1 MCLWESVDKMNCT
14 VSLPRGLLLVTT
26 VGALVAASCQG
37 SVATVRPELQEND
50 SGQPA
55 PLLQAET
62 PVEPPS
68 PEPSPPQNAQVTPPA
83 PTAAFDPAG
92 FRSGP
97 GSGFVVLDEP
107 RVIPGSQATWL
118 STDELVLG
126 VVVGEVARAYPISQ
140 MAYHHI
146 ANDVID
152 GEPFLVTY

>member
-1 MCLWESVDKMNCT
+1 MSVWETGARMNCRM
-14 VSLPRGLLLVTT
+14 SLLRRFLLVSI
-26 VGALVAASCQG
+26 VGGLAAASCQD
-37 SVATVRPELQEND
+37 SSATVAPELPE
-50 SGQPA
+50 SHTGQPA

-62 PVEPPS
+62 PVEPPRA
-68 PEPSPPQNAQVTPPA
+68 EPSPPLNAQAIPPA

-92 FRSGP
+92 FRIGP

-140 MAYHHI
+140 WPTTTSPTI
-146 ANDVID
+146 
-152 GEPFLVTY
+152 